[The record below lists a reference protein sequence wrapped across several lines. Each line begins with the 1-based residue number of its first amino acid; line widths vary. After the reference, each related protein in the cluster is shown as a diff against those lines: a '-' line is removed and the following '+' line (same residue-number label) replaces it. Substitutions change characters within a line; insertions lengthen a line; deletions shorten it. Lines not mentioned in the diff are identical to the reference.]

1 MNLKMAAKVRFYLR
15 VCLVDIDMNDV
26 IFSFPFANLPSFSV
40 VAKALAWRREMRFC
54 LVVSLS
60 LSLARARARN

>member
-26 IFSFPFANLPSFSV
+26 IFFFSLCKFALFFGRRKSV
-40 VAKALAWRREMRFC
+40 GLAAKCVF
-54 LVVSLS
+54 VS
-60 LSLARARARN
+60 

>member
-26 IFSFPFANLPSFSV
+26 IFFSLCKFALSFGRRKSV
-40 VAKALAWRREMRFC
+40 GLAAKCVF
-54 LVVSLS
+54 VS
-60 LSLARARARN
+60 

>member
-40 VAKALAWRREMRFC
+40 VAKALAWRRNAFLSR
-54 LVVSLS
+54 SLS
-60 LSLARARARN
+60 LSLSCSRAR

>member
-26 IFSFPFANLPSFSV
+26 IFFSLCEFALFFGRKV
-40 VAKALAWRREMRFC
+40 LAWRRNAFLSR
-54 LVVSLS
+54 SLS
-60 LSLARARARN
+60 CSRAR

>member
-26 IFSFPFANLPSFSV
+26 IFFPFANLPSFSV
-40 VAKALAWRREMRFC
+40 AKCWPGGEMRFC

-60 LSLARARARN
+60 LAR